1 MKIISISIH
10 HGDGST
16 TKKFLNPIHIISI
29 QRFKSTPHNK
39 SNIICI
45 KMENGEE
52 HNCSFFKLIEIN
64 CADDLNQEG

>member
-29 QRFKSTPHNK
+29 QIFKSTPHNK

-45 KMENGEE
+45 KMKNGEE
-52 HNCSFFKLIEIN
+52 HNCASFKLIEIN
-64 CADDLNQEG
+64 CSDDLNQGG